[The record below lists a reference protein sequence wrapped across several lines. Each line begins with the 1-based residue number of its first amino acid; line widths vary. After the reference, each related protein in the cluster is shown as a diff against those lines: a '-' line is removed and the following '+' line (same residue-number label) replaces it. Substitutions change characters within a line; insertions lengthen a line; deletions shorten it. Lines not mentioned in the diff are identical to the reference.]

1 MPLRLILSGL
11 YDFSGVDV
19 DLVSAIIF
27 PIGPAVQHDDQ
38 GDRRFERF
46 HRGREERG
54 ERKGQPKLSSQYHPR
69 YHRPQQPRSVFS
81 HCLRLCSARIK
92 TAPCLI

>member
-27 PIGPAVQHDDQ
+27 PIGRA
-38 GDRRFERF
+38 
-46 HRGREERG
+46 
-54 ERKGQPKLSSQYHPR
+54 
-69 YHRPQQPRSVFS
+69 
-81 HCLRLCSARIK
+81 A
-92 TAPCLI
+92 